1 MTRSFYILCAVA
13 TTAVF
18 SPHSQAAADDKDV
31 VEYREHIMNTLNE
44 QAAALGEILSGAIPA
59 DNAAAHFEAVALTA
73 STALRAFEPKV
84 VGGEA
89 KPNVWSD
96 WQDFEGRM
104 KEFAKRT
111 AEAASTAKA
120 QGKDASLADL
130 VDGFTCKGCHDIYR
144 DKKKSK

>member
-1 MTRSFYILCAVA
+1 VTRFFYILCAAA
-13 TTAVF
+13 TTAAF
-18 SPHSQAAADDKDV
+18 LPHNQAAADDKDV

-59 DNAAAHFEAVALTA
+59 DSAATHFEAVALTA
-73 STALRAFEPKV
+73 STALKAFAPKV

-96 WQDFEGRM
+96 WQDFERRM

-144 DKKKSK
+144 DKKKGK